1 MHVKN
6 FQVVMKKIIEK
17 CPICDRDLLITRLS
31 CDHCGT
37 LISGQF
43 KMTSSPFNRLN
54 EEQMDFLL
62 TFIRCEGKFNR
73 MEEELCLSYPTIKNR
88 FNEILVTMGVELEK
102 QVNPLTKKEQMDI
115 LRKLNKGRI
124 TPEEAELQL
133 RGEKKNGA

>member
-1 MHVKN
+1 
-6 FQVVMKKIIEK
+6 MKKSIEK
-17 CPICDRDLLITRLS
+17 CPICDRDLIITRLF

-37 LISGQF
+37 SISGQF

-73 MEEELCLSYPTIKNR
+73 MEEELSLSYPTIKNR
-88 FNEILVTMGVELEK
+88 FNEILVTMGVEMHN
-102 QVNPLTKKEQMDI
+102 QVDPLTRKEQMEI
-115 LRKLNKGRI
+115 LRKLNKGKI
-124 TPEEAELQL
+124 TPEQAELQL